1 MTPNISAS
9 LTIFEGPDGSGKS
22 TAAKAYAE
30 LTGAKYVHFPAL
42 PRVSRGLARMYV
54 EAMLPALLGYQ
65 SVVFDRCW
73 LSELPYGV
81 AFREGY
87 DRMTRADRRMLER
100 LSMRCGGVVVKCLPP
115 FDDVKRTYLSRKH
128 MEMLDNDQQLKTVYD
143 LYVKQNTDLPVYD
156 YDYTMN
162 PAGIKPDDLT
172 GLRMIL
178 HPTGMASA
186 GNLSPRSIVLVGD
199 SFAERKDN
207 DPYYQWPFASFS
219 NEGCSRWLTDQLDII
234 DVREN
239 ELFWINADQDLSTL
253 NSFLRQPAIALGAE
267 AWQKLERLEI
277 DSIGISHPQ
286 YHKRFASKEYYPLV
300 NIISKIKTGTL

>member
-115 FDDVKRTYLSRKH
+115 WEDVKRVYLGRKH

-143 LYVKQNTDLPVYD
+143 LYIKQGTDLPVFD
-156 YDYTMN
+156 YDYTLN
-162 PAGIKPDDLT
+162 PAGVKPDDLT
-172 GLRMIL
+172 QLRMIL

-186 GNLSPRSIVLVGD
+186 GNLSPTSIVLVGE

-207 DPYYQWPFASFS
+207 DPFYQWPFASFT
-219 NEGCSRWLTDQLDII
+219 NEGCSRWLTDQLDNI
-234 DVREN
+234 DVRES
-239 ELFWINADQDLSTL
+239 ELFWINADQDLAIL
-253 NSFLRQPAIALGAE
+253 KSFLRQPAIALGNE
-267 AWQKLERLEI
+267 AYNKLHKAGIEA
-277 DSIGISHPQ
+277 IGLNHPQ
-286 YHKRFASKEYYPLV
+286 YHKRFNGRDTYPLLHFI
-300 NIISKIKTGTL
+300 NKIKTGTL

>member
-207 DPYYQWPFASFS
+207 DPFYQWPFASFS

-253 NSFLRQPAIALGAE
+253 NSFLRQLVLVIHNTTNGLPA
-267 AWQKLERLEI
+267 R
-277 DSIGISHPQ
+277 SIT
-286 YHKRFASKEYYPLV
+286 RW
-300 NIISKIKTGTL
+300 